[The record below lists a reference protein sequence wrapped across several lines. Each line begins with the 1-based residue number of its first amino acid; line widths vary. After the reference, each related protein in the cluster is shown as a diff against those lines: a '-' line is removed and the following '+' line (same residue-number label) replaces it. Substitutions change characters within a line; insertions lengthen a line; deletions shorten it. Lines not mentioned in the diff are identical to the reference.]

1 MIDDVFIWC
10 PQYRLMAFSFLSPER
25 LLGLVEEVDVGWE
38 VEFLQLL
45 LLPPEQHS
53 FLKVM
58 CHEICYLYFFSS
70 KHSTWAPHEQ
80 TKTVSR
86 TFLFSPPV
94 TYLGL
99 RYPPSYLPG
108 VEVRVSP
115 PVTYLGLRYHHHW
128 PLPGVEVSPPWPI
141 TGVEV
146 SPPVIYL
153 GLRYPNQWPTR
164 TWGWGIPTSDLPG
177 VEVSPPVTYTWGW
190 DIYDPPLLVVV
201 EVAGTGPGTMWAAR
215 VIWNWKA
222 KISFLLKN
230 CLFGP
235 KISLL

>member
-1 MIDDVFIWC
+1 MIDGVFIWC

-128 PLPGVEVSPPWPI
+128 PLPGVEVSPPVTYNWGRGI
-141 TGVEV
+141 TTSDLPGVEV
-146 SPPVIYL
+146 SQPVTYSYL
-153 GLRYPNQWPTR
+153 GLRYPNQWPA
-164 TWGWGIPTSDLPG
+164 WGWGIPTSDLYLG
-177 VEVSPPVTYTWGW
+177 LRYLWSTSAGGGWGGWYRAWHNVSSPS
-190 DIYDPPLLVVV
+190 
-201 EVAGTGPGTMWAAR
+201 
-215 VIWNWKA
+215 N
-222 KISFLLKN
+222 LK
-230 CLFGP
+230 L
-235 KISLL
+235 KS

>member
-58 CHEICYLYFFSS
+58 CHEICYLYFFLQNTLPGPHMNRL
-70 KHSTWAPHEQ
+70 KRFLELFCFHHQWPTWGWGI
-80 TKTVSR
+80 
-86 TFLFSPPV
+86 PPV

-99 RYPPSYLPG
+99 RY
-108 VEVRVSP
+108 E
-115 PVTYLGLRYHHHW
+115 YHHQ
-128 PLPGVEVSPPWPI
+128 WPI